1 MTRGS
6 TSILPAM
13 LCPILA
19 LLAQNAAAA
28 VIPVFQDRSV
38 AASASASVFGLNDS
52 DGDSAAAADFTPFV
66 ATVDPLAVTAAE
78 GQVAVA
84 QGVGQQD
91 STLGG
96 SSIAA
101 KGEAS
106 VAMSFTAGANGSAS
120 ADAASLFEFLFTV
133 SSVSNFLL
141 AGNVDTVAIVTG
153 GAAIPLLLNDVTF
166 EDVDASVVLFQTLT
180 NDQAFSISGLLQPG
194 SYRISASAQVAG
206 DGASAAGTART
217 ISAVSSYEF
226 TLDVTGV
233 PVPEPAAPALLL
245 LGLAGL
251 ALTRSARAM
260 RPQSGAR

>member
-38 AASASASVFGLNDS
+38 TASASASVFGLNDS
-52 DGDSAAAADFTPFV
+52 DSDSAAATDFTPFV
-66 ATVDPLAVTAAE
+66 ATVDPLAVKAAE

-91 STLGG
+91 STLGT

-101 KGEAS
+101 NGEAS
-106 VAMSFTAGANGSAS
+106 VAMSFTAGANGSAT

-180 NDQAFSISGLLQPG
+180 NDEAFSISGLLQPG

-206 DGASAAGTART
+206 DGASAAVTART

-260 RPQSGAR
+260 RPRSGGR